1 MLSPPLY
8 ARPEIIRDSSAP
20 RRQLDGGV
28 PPAADGRGGGQTRP
42 WRRGCPRRPCCRA
55 VLVVARPDG
64 VCPEERPAGIGRS
77 GVVAVVDPA
86 SRHATASVAGV
97 QQAAS
102 THPVSASGIRLSS
115 RPVSG
120 HLGVVVQRSGGR
132 TAAVQLSGV
141 QLSGVHPCGV
151 QPSGVCPCRSA
162 CVRLLPLRRW
172 RGGPGQGG
180 HRDGWRPCGCR
191 AVDGSIDG
199 RGGRDAGAAAEV
211 ALVKGGRWRPGPPG
225 WVRAAAAALTR
236 RATRQARPA
245 CGAPVAAG
253 CAVGTRG
260 RLQREVAAAAAW
272 LPPSGWVH
280 DHGGW
285 SSPRLT
291 AGWAAPE
298 GPGEVPT
305 GMGVRP
311 HRGPSQQRALPARCR
326 QRSDLRR

>member
-172 RGGPGQGG
+172 PGGARSRWPPGRVEALWLPGRRRLDRRSRRPRRGRCCRSRVGQGG
-180 HRDGWRPCGCR
+180 PVATR
-191 AVDGSIDG
+191 AAGLGAG
-199 RGGRDAGAAAEV
+199 RGGRAYPPSDQAGQAGVRGARRGRLRGGHEGQAAAR
-211 ALVKGGRWRPGPPG
+211 GGGSRR
-225 WVRAAAAALTR
+225 VAAALGLG
-236 RATRQARPA
+236 ARPRWVVVA
-245 CGAPVAAG
+245 EADGRVGGPGGARRGADGDG
-253 CAVGTRG
+253 CAAPSRPKP
-260 RLQREVAAAAAW
+260 AASA
-272 LPPSGWVH
+272 PS
-280 DHGGW
+280 
-285 SSPRLT
+285 S
-291 AGWAAPE
+291 
-298 GPGEVPT
+298 
-305 GMGVRP
+305 
-311 HRGPSQQRALPARCR
+311 LPAA
-326 QRSDLRR
+326 L